1 MPRAASDAPG
11 RPRMNPDE
19 PGCSRAASDGE
30 GAEKQH
36 AKETTSSQPLRG
48 TRSPGLHRA
57 PVAEAPT
64 GTADTRPWR
73 NPTRHP
79 GPLRTAPGENG
90 SVAELPHRE
99 PPRNGSDGA
108 AVTPA
113 VAQPPTRPRRQG
125 TQGQHPDAPDHSPTA
140 TPGPARTASGKNV
153 LARGMPSRGQEDAQ
167 ALGRKER
174 RTHTATAAKA
184 GPVTATTPAATTET
198 PAPTTTQHQRE
209 QLGRTLRDEVRAR
222 PPRYAEFL
230 GVPDDRLAGPPEV
243 RVGVRPLTELRG
255 ARSGGACAER
265 TTPRPRVPQPPARAE
280 PAEPRPPSPAT
291 GVQRGPPGHED
302 LDPDGDSVVSQRSGA
317 VTGMGRIMDG
327 SVEQQLAVGDEALQ
341 HADGVDNGSDG
352 QVHPMCRCTGRD
364 PIGRSQTPITSL
376 WKSNPGARPVEPG
389 TGAGVQT
396 LNG

>member
-1 MPRAASDAPG
+1 MVGVGTGVPPRVPALAAPDPVHHRCCAPWLLRGSGETARCAGTQTRWTQPSDAPG

-153 LARGMPSRGQEDAQ
+153 LARGCRPGDRKTPRLSA
-167 ALGRKER
+167 GRNDV
-174 RTHTATAAKA
+174 
-184 GPVTATTPAATTET
+184 PTPRQPRK
-198 PAPTTTQHQRE
+198 PARSQQQPPQQR
-209 QLGRTLRDEVRAR
+209 QKHPP
-222 PPRYAEFL
+222 PPRPNTSANS
-230 GVPDDRLAGPPEV
+230 LA
-243 RVGVRPLTELRG
+243 
-255 ARSGGACAER
+255 ARSGTRFAHGRLDTPNSLVSR
-265 TTPRPRVPQPPARAE
+265 TTAWQ
-280 PAEPRPPSPAT
+280 
-291 GVQRGPPGHED
+291 
-302 LDPDGDSVVSQRSGA
+302 
-317 VTGMGRIMDG
+317 
-327 SVEQQLAVGDEALQ
+327 
-341 HADGVDNGSDG
+341 
-352 QVHPMCRCTGRD
+352 
-364 PIGRSQTPITSL
+364 
-376 WKSNPGARPVEPG
+376 ARPKCG
-389 TGAGVQT
+389 SASAH
-396 LNG
+396 LRN